1 MTRHRDVYRE
11 VTDRIVEQLEAG
23 TVPWRQPIL
32 GGERGWPA
40 NLASG
45 KDYRGLNVFL
55 LAVRALGAGYRSRFW
70 LTFRQTAQRGGHI
83 RRGEK
88 GSLVVF
94 YKMLETRDR
103 ETGEPTTVPVL
114 RHYHVWNLEQTEGL
128 DLGPEPAQAERRFT
142 PIEAAE
148 RIVAGFEGGPA
159 IEYGGDQALYRPR
172 TDTVKVPKPERFFSD
187 ELFYGTL
194 FHELS
199 HATGH
204 SSRLDRGLDTQLQP
218 FGSPDYT
225 KEELLAELG
234 AAFLCGIAGIAPATL
249 EDSASYINGW
259 LSVLK
264 KDKRFV
270 VQAAGGGQRA
280 ADWVLGQR
288 EHGRQ
293 RT

>member
-1 MTRHRDVYRE
+1 MRKDKDVYGE
-11 VTDRIVEQLEAG
+11 VTERIIEQLEAG

-45 KDYRGLNVFL
+45 KDYKGVNVFL
-55 LAVRALGAGYRSRFW
+55 LAIRALSAGYRSRFW

-83 RRGEK
+83 KRGEK

-94 YKMLETRDR
+94 YKMLEAKDR
-103 ETGEPTTVPVL
+103 ETGEPTTIPVL

-128 DLGPEPAQAERRFT
+128 NLGPEPERAERPFT
-142 PIEAAE
+142 SIEAAE
-148 RIVAGFEGGPA
+148 RIVAGFEDGPSIERGGR
-159 IEYGGDQALYRPR
+159 QALYWPQS
-172 TDTVKVPKPERFFSD
+172 DKVTVPEPERFLSD
-187 ELFYGTL
+187 ELFYATL

-204 SSRLDRGLDTQLQP
+204 SSRLNRGLDTKLQP
-218 FGSPDYT
+218 FGSQDYS

-234 AAFLCGIAGIAPATL
+234 AAFLCGIAGISPATL
-249 EDSASYINGW
+249 EDSASYIDGW

-264 KDKRFV
+264 RDKRFV

-280 ADWVLGQR
+280 ADWVLGRRDQ
-288 EHGRQ
+288 GRQ